1 MSKLR
6 FSVAALAAFSV
17 AAPASA
23 AITVCSG
30 GGCAPQPHS
39 NVLVNGGETGSTV
52 NGTLNNGPGTVAFS
66 SSQTL
71 ASQANGQARVGA
83 ATGGLT
89 DPLDISFTGGLMSA
103 LEFNLNALTGGT
115 VSFAF
120 SGGDSNG
127 FATGPLTL
135 RENGSNFF
143 NVYGGSFDKIS
154 ISFGD
159 NASLQDIQQVRL
171 AVAGAI
177 GAVPEPATWALM
189 ILGFGAIAGTMRR
202 RRAKTTVAFAA

>member
-6 FSVAALAAFSV
+6 FSMAAIVALGI

-23 AITVCSG
+23 AVTVCTG
-30 GGCAPQPHS
+30 GGCAPQPSS
-39 NVLVNGGETGSTV
+39 NVQVTGGETGTTV
-52 NGTLNNGPGTVAFS
+52 TGTLNNAPGTVEFS

-71 ASQANGQARVGA
+71 MTDANGQARVA
-83 ATGGLT
+83 AENGGLT
-89 DPLDISFTGGLMSA
+89 APLDISFTGGLLNA

-120 SGGDSNG
+120 TGGDSNG
-127 FATGPLTL
+127 FTTGPLTL
-135 RENGSNFF
+135 GANGANFF
-143 NVYGGSFDKIS
+143 NVSGGTFDRIS

-159 NASLQDIQQVRL
+159 NASLQDISQIRL
-171 AVAGAI
+171 TGAGAI
-177 GAVPEPATWALM
+177 GAVPEPATWGLM

-202 RRAKTTVAFAA
+202 RRAKAPLAA